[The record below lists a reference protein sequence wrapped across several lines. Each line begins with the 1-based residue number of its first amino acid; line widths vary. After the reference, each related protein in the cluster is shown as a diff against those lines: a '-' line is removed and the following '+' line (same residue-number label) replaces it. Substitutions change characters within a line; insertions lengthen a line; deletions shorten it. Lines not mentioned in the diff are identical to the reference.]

1 MSTTTSQPSGQSGA
15 DGPIQFIFDDE
26 AQSPLLEDERLSGVG
41 LDDDGGPSQW
51 RKKTK
56 KWRFRA
62 AGRFGRMFPAWLS
75 RRAWLLVAAALA
87 GALGGLSYSMVTNV
101 KYSAEAT
108 LAVPAGATPTGPGS
122 ANEAGALA
130 ITYASVLQQYDAILA
145 PAAHQLGLSVDGLT
159 RHLAVSVQTGTSVI
173 QLRYTAPTS
182 AEAVRGV
189 NVVVSQIANHKI
201 HSSIVPLNTVGVV
214 QLATSA
220 SDSSV
225 LAKYGLPVGLFLG
238 LMVGLIIALIAERL
252 DPRADHASE
261 VAEVF
266 NRPVAMVP
274 SELSVPEFGHAVL
287 SAEGAQRTMTLAPLR
302 WWDVPAA
309 YSIERT
315 LAPDYPD
322 TTISVSRALEGGMAH
337 RLDAN
342 SEVVLVVRSGE
353 HMQAIGDALE
363 RLRLTGRS
371 PAWIAVLDR
380 DDLYD

>member
-1 MSTTTSQPSGQSGA
+1 MSTTTSHPSGMSGA
-15 DGPIQFIFDDE
+15 DEPIELLFD
-26 AQSPLLEDERLSGVG
+26 EDGQPHL
-41 LDDDGGPSQW
+41 LDDGPLGGASFGDDGRPSQRRMHAKAW
-51 RKKTK
+51 RLRTG
-56 KWRFRA
+56 
-62 AGRFGRMFPAWLS
+62 GRFGRFLPPWFR

-87 GALGGLSYSMVTNV
+87 GALGGLSYGMLSAP
-101 KYSAEAT
+101 KYSAQAV
-108 LAVPAGATPTGPGS
+108 LAVPAGATGSNPGN
-122 ANEAGALA
+122 APNAQALA
-130 ITYASVLQQYDAILA
+130 ITYASVLQADDTILA
-145 PAAHQLGLSVDGLT
+145 PAAQELGLSVNELT
-159 RHLAVSVQTGTSVI
+159 DHLSVSVQTQTSVI
-173 QLRYTAPTS
+173 VLRFTAS
-182 AEAVRGV
+182 SSQEAVRGV
-189 NVVVSQIANHKI
+189 NTVADAIVNHKI
-201 HSSIVPLNTVGVV
+201 ASSVVPHDTVQIV

-220 SDSSV
+220 SESSV

-252 DPRADHASE
+252 DPRADGASE

-266 NRPVAMVP
+266 GRPVAMLP

-287 SAEGAQRTMTLAPLR
+287 SADGAKHTMTLAPLR

-353 HMQAIGDALE
+353 HMEAIGDALE
-363 RLRLTGRS
+363 RLRLTGRI
-371 PAWIAVLDR
+371 PAWIALLDR